1 MNISEYHKKKLNRSL
16 NLLSSSIMCGRPSEN
31 TLSAQGLKINNA
43 KVNNLTVIEILIDP
57 DVYSLILSCNYI

>member
-1 MNISEYHKKKLNRSL
+1 MF
-16 NLLSSSIMCGRPSEN
+16 GRPSEN
-31 TLSAQGLKINNA
+31 TLPAQGLKINNA

>member
-1 MNISEYHKKKLNRSL
+1 MF
-16 NLLSSSIMCGRPSEN
+16 GRPSEN

-57 DVYSLILSCNYI
+57 DVYSLILSCKILYINLIQRIEVKFVSCHNERG

>member
-16 NLLSSSIMCGRPSEN
+16 NLLSSSIMFGRPSEN
-31 TLSAQGLKINNA
+31 TLPAQGLKINNA

>member
-1 MNISEYHKKKLNRSL
+1 MF
-16 NLLSSSIMCGRPSEN
+16 GRPSEN

-57 DVYSLILSCNYI
+57 DVYSLILSFM